1 MDEDK
6 YRGLLRALA
15 GVPDP
20 RQRRGQ
26 RYPWGLLLTLLAA
39 ALASDQAHGRAI
51 GQWVREHTAELRER
65 LGWSGPRLPS
75 AATLRR
81 ALLTVDIA
89 ALERQVGQFAQ
100 TQPAPTTAGLATQAL
115 DGKVVRGA
123 GHHGQ
128 VVWLVGLADGDGGVR
143 AQTARA
149 PGASELATARQLLAG
164 RDLRGQVVTMDSAF
178 TDPTFAGQVRAQGGH
193 YLSVVKGNQPELLWA
208 LETEFAGTGWLATER
223 AQEYGVVQTED
234 AGHGRW
240 ETRTLEASTRLN
252 AYLAAWGWPDVGRVL
267 RRTYRRVEFKTGEVA
282 VFTTYALT
290 SLDPATVPLA
300 AVAAIWRGHW
310 GIENRVHHVRDV
322 SFHEDAGQAH
332 TGPIAQALAA
342 LRNGVSTCLRRAG
355 WTRIPDGL
363 RHYAAHLDEALEL
376 IGAVP
381 ARL

>member
-1 MDEDK
+1 MDAGK
-6 YRGLLRALA
+6 YRGLLAALD

-20 RQRRGQ
+20 RKARGQ
-26 RYPWGLLLTLLAA
+26 RYPWTLLLTLLAA

-51 GQWVREHTAELRER
+51 GQWVREHTGELGER
-65 LGWSGPRLPS
+65 LGWGGPRLPS

-81 ALLTVDIA
+81 ALLQLDVA
-89 ALERQVGQFAQ
+89 ALERQVGAW
-100 TQPAPTTAGLATQAL
+100 TATHPAPTTAGLATQAL

-128 VVWLVGLADGDGGVR
+128 TVWLVGLADGDGGVR

-149 PGASELATARQLLAG
+149 PGQSELAAARQLMAG
-164 RDLRGQVVTMDSAF
+164 RDLSGQVVTMDSAF
-178 TDPTFAGQVRAQGGH
+178 TEPTFAHQLRAQGGH
-193 YLSVVKGNQPELLWA
+193 YLSVVKANQPGLLWA
-208 LETEFAGTGWLATER
+208 LETEFGGTGWLATER
-223 AQEYGVVQTED
+223 AQEYGVVRTED

-267 RRTYRRVEFKTGEVA
+267 RRTYRRVEFKTGEVQ
-282 VFTTYALT
+282 VLTTYAIT

-322 SFHEDAGQAH
+322 SFREDAGQAH
-332 TGPIAQALAA
+332 TGDIAHALAA
-342 LRNGVSTCLRRAG
+342 LRNGVRTCLHRAG
-355 WTRIPDGL
+355 WNRVPDGL
-363 RHYAAHLDEALEL
+363 RHYAAHLDETLEL